1 MGSRQRIPYRERILE
16 YCQRHRISVPRDF
29 DAPRSSEKFV
39 VVDESTSPSVL
50 LPKSTYLKKEVIAVL
65 TDPANAGRK
74 FRVLDFKH
82 CRELH
87 YGSDGKLSPG
97 SEIDCLCAEERRKR
111 EWLAHTDA

>member
-16 YCQRHRISVPRDF
+16 YCQRHRISVPRNF

-50 LPKSTYLKKEVIAVL
+50 LPRSTYLKKEVISIL
-65 TDPANAGRK
+65 TDSANAGRK

-87 YGSDGKLSPG
+87 YRSDGKLTAG

>member
-16 YCQRHRISVPRDF
+16 YCQRHRISVPRNF
-29 DAPRSSEKFV
+29 DAPSSSEKFV
-39 VVDESTSPSVL
+39 VVDDSTSPSVL
-50 LPKSTYLKKEVIAVL
+50 LPKSTYLKREVIAIL

-74 FRVLDFKH
+74 FRVFDFKH

-87 YGSDGKLSPG
+87 YGSDGKLTPG

>member
-16 YCQRHRISVPRDF
+16 YCQRHGISVPRNF

-39 VVDESTSPSVL
+39 VVDESTSPPVL

-74 FRVLDFKH
+74 LRALDFKH

-87 YGSDGKLSPG
+87 YGSDGKLIPG
-97 SEIDCLCAEERRKR
+97 REIDCLCAEERRKR
-111 EWLAHTDA
+111 QWLAAH

>member
-16 YCQRHRISVPRDF
+16 YCQRHGISVPRNF

-50 LPKSTYLKKEVIAVL
+50 LAKSTYLKKEVIAVL

-87 YGSDGKLSPG
+87 YSSDGKLIPLR
-97 SEIDCLCAEERRKR
+97 EFDCLCAEERRRR
-111 EWLAHTDA
+111 EWLAAH